1 MPNTTYPNYETKFS
15 TSPVENKS
23 DTAMQMQKY
32 RDDERN
38 QKAPKILPFELDQNA
53 VQLLGRMYEDLVTLK
68 KLVDK
73 TRTQES
79 AKKKINE
86 LIDHVGIIILKEIPT
101 EIDKMYL

>member
-23 DTAMQMQKY
+23 DTAAQMRKY
-32 RDDERN
+32 KEDEAG

-53 VQLLGRMYEDLVTLK
+53 VQLLGRMYEDLIMLK
-68 KLVDK
+68 ALVSK
-73 TRTQES
+73 TQTNES
-79 AKKKINE
+79 AKEKIDE
-86 LIDHVGIIILKEIPT
+86 LIDIVGIIILKDIPA

>member
-23 DTAMQMQKY
+23 DTTSQMKKY

-53 VQLLGRMYEDLVTLK
+53 VQLLGRMYEDLLTLK
-68 KLVDK
+68 KLVHK
-73 TRTQES
+73 TRTQEE
-79 AKKKINE
+79 AKEKINE
-86 LIDHVGIIILKEIPT
+86 LIDHVGIIILKDMPA

>member
-15 TSPVENKS
+15 TSPVENKA
-23 DTAMQMQKY
+23 DTTTQMRKY

-53 VQLLGRMYEDLVTLK
+53 VQLLGRMYEDLLTLK
-68 KLVDK
+68 KLVSK
-73 TRTQES
+73 TQTNKS
-79 AKKKINE
+79 AKEKIDE
-86 LIDHVGIIILKEIPT
+86 LIDHVGIIILKDIPT